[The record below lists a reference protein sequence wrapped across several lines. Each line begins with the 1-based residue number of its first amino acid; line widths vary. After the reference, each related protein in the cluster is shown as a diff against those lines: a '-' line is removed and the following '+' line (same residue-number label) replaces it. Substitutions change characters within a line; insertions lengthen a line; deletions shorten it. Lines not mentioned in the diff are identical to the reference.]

1 MAIIDTEAKTL
12 FEVIKANNRRLD
24 DCPKHLFEN
33 VPIAF
38 NARATCTMCGGAMD
52 VLKISQY
59 VRGYAAAGGNPED
72 VFPDWNKPI
81 EGAQ

>member
-1 MAIIDTEAKTL
+1 MAAIDTRAKTL
-12 FEVIKANNRRLD
+12 FEAIVANNKRLD

-38 NARATCTMCGGAMD
+38 HGRATCSVCGGSMD

-59 VRGYAAAGGNPED
+59 VRGYIAAGGDAED
-72 VFPDWNKPI
+72 VFPDWNKPL
-81 EGAQ
+81 EE